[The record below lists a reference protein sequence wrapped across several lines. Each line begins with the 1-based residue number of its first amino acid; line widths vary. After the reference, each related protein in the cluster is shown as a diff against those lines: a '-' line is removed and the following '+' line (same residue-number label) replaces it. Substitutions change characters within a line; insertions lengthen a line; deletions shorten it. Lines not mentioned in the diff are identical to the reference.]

1 MGAKKNADG
10 FKAFGKLAAACALA
24 LALGACGKASEQE
37 QAQPKHA
44 LDADPSSPA
53 HIWNGYEVR
62 FAWDGV
68 SGSSGKEMY
77 FFRKIDSAYGQQAQ
91 KDPEYG
97 DPMLI
102 GELENGRSLY
112 RIEDKHT
119 KTGHGFYAI
128 KDGSDLVPVSGPVMR
143 IGEAAPKGG
152 KKQDAAQGQFGQS
165 GAAEAED
172 AQSLAPAT
180 ARDMLV
186 LAAEYKAKALDLRR
200 RADDLEKKAQS
211 APIGPKR

>member
-1 MGAKKNADG
+1 M
-10 FKAFGKLAAACALA
+10 AFGRLAAACALA
-24 LALGACGKASEQE
+24 LALGACGKASEE

-62 FAWDGV
+62 FAWDAAA
-68 SGSSGKEMY
+68 GSSGKEMY

-97 DPMLI
+97 DPVLI

-112 RIEDKHT
+112 RVEDKHS

-128 KDGSDLVPVSGPVMR
+128 KDSAGADLVPVSGPVMR
-143 IGEAAPKGG
+143 IGDAAPKGG

-172 AQSLAPAT
+172 AQSLEPAT
-180 ARDMLV
+180 AREMLV
-186 LAAEYKAKALDLRR
+186 LAAEYKAKALELRR
-200 RADDLEKKAQS
+200 RADELEKKAQT
-211 APIGPKR
+211 APSGPKR